1 MNIYYIDG
9 NQSGWLPYNENL
21 PGWSAD
27 MLYTDGADIDDENR
41 MIVSGK
47 DAALS
52 LAQDLFEAFSAPS
65 LSPGEEYRCRYDVV
79 RVDGSLV
86 KRFERIEQGRA

>member
-1 MNIYYIDG
+1 MTTHYIDG
-9 NQSGWLPYNENL
+9 NQSGWMPRNENL

-27 MLYTDGADIDDENR
+27 MLYPEGADIDDENR

-52 LAQDLFEAFSAPS
+52 LAKDLFESFSAPS
-65 LSPGEEYRCRYDVV
+65 LSPDEEYRCRYDVI
-79 RVDGSLV
+79 RADGSVV
-86 KRFERIEQGRA
+86 KRFERIERGAE